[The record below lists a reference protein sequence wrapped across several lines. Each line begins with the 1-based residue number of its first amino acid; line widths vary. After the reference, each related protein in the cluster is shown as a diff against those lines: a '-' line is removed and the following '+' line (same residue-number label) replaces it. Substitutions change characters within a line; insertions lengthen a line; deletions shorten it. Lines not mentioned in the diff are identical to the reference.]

1 MAIRQTPIN
10 SGFGAKTQAS
20 EVMAGRDLSGKT
32 AIVTGGYSG
41 LGLETTKALADAGAR
56 VIVTARRPDVAREAL
71 LGLDEVEVQALDLA
85 ELASVRRFAEAF
97 SASRRRA
104 DIVINNAGVM
114 ACPETRV
121 GPGWEAQFATNHLG
135 HYALVNLLW
144 PSLADDARVVA
155 VSSAGHHY
163 SAIRWDDVQFERG
176 YDKWLAYAQSKT
188 ANALFAIQL
197 DALGRERGVRAF
209 ALHPGSIAT
218 PLQRHVPRAEMIA
231 LGWMDEAG
239 NPASPDTLKTPQQ
252 GGCHPAMGCDL
263 SAVGGD
269 GRALLRGL
277 RHRRRRAGRLAHP
290 GRRTRACDRSGAG
303 PPPLEAF
310 GDAHRDRRI
319 RVLVEH
325 TEDVAD
331 TALSVH
337 QTSTGIDRMT
347 SSSVGKGIAISGMFF
362 MLGLCFGSLSSRMA
376 TIKDGLQL
384 SDGVFGSALFAMSA
398 GVVLSLPVSGWMIAK
413 LGSRNVGVMAI
424 LTNAVLLS
432 LVPLAS
438 SVYQL
443 AALLFV
449 SGFSYSAVNVSNNTQ
464 ASLSE
469 ALSGKTELPFF
480 HGIWG
485 LAGFVG
491 AGFGALMIGQ
501 DFALSTHFGVISVI
515 AFLAALACW
524 RFLHDQPGAERVGR
538 AFTMPDR
545 RLFNYGLIVFFS
557 MACEGIMY
565 DWSVVYF
572 QDVVSAERQL
582 VGVGFMVFMGAM
594 TVGRLLLNRVADRFG
609 TRSTL

>member
-1 MAIRQTPIN
+1 
-10 SGFGAKTQAS
+10 
-20 EVMAGRDLSGKT
+20 
-32 AIVTGGYSG
+32 
-41 LGLETTKALADAGAR
+41 
-56 VIVTARRPDVAREAL
+56 
-71 LGLDEVEVQALDLA
+71 
-85 ELASVRRFAEAF
+85 
-97 SASRRRA
+97 
-104 DIVINNAGVM
+104 
-114 ACPETRV
+114 
-121 GPGWEAQFATNHLG
+121 
-135 HYALVNLLW
+135 
-144 PSLADDARVVA
+144 
-155 VSSAGHHY
+155 
-163 SAIRWDDVQFERG
+163 
-176 YDKWLAYAQSKT
+176 
-188 ANALFAIQL
+188 
-197 DALGRERGVRAF
+197 
-209 ALHPGSIAT
+209 
-218 PLQRHVPRAEMIA
+218 
-231 LGWMDEAG
+231 
-239 NPASPDTLKTPQQ
+239 
-252 GGCHPAMGCDL
+252 
-263 SAVGGD
+263 
-269 GRALLRGL
+269 
-277 RHRRRRAGRLAHP
+277 
-290 GRRTRACDRSGAG
+290 
-303 PPPLEAF
+303 
-310 GDAHRDRRI
+310 
-319 RVLVEH
+319 
-325 TEDVAD
+325 
-331 TALSVH
+331 
-337 QTSTGIDRMT
+337 
-347 SSSVGKGIAISGMFF
+347 MFF

-384 SDGVFGSALFAMSA
+384 SDGVFGSALFAMSV

-413 LGSRNVGVMAI
+413 LGSRNVGVTAI
-424 LTNAVLLS
+424 LANAVLLS

-469 ALSGKTELPFF
+469 ALIGKTELPFF

-609 TRSTL
+609 TRSTLQWSGGARLDRHGHDDRLSEPAGVDHWLLPCRSRHLYRHSAGGGGAAARSSSMAPSSAIAAVLTIGFLGTLIGPPLIGFLSEAFGLRYAFGACVVLAIGIILRAGKIPWQAPSVV

>member
-1 MAIRQTPIN
+1 
-10 SGFGAKTQAS
+10 
-20 EVMAGRDLSGKT
+20 
-32 AIVTGGYSG
+32 
-41 LGLETTKALADAGAR
+41 
-56 VIVTARRPDVAREAL
+56 
-71 LGLDEVEVQALDLA
+71 
-85 ELASVRRFAEAF
+85 
-97 SASRRRA
+97 
-104 DIVINNAGVM
+104 M

-197 DALGRERGVRAF
+197 DALGRERGVHAF

-252 GGCHPAMGCDL
+252 GGRHPAVGCDL
-263 SAVGGD
+263 SAAGGD

-277 RHRRRRAGRLAHP
+277 RHRRHRAGRLAHP

-413 LGSRNVGVMAI
+413 LGS
-424 LTNAVLLS
+424 
-432 LVPLAS
+432 
-438 SVYQL
+438 
-443 AALLFV
+443 
-449 SGFSYSAVNVSNNTQ
+449 
-464 ASLSE
+464 
-469 ALSGKTELPFF
+469 
-480 HGIWG
+480 
-485 LAGFVG
+485 
-491 AGFGALMIGQ
+491 
-501 DFALSTHFGVISVI
+501 
-515 AFLAALACW
+515 
-524 RFLHDQPGAERVGR
+524 
-538 AFTMPDR
+538 
-545 RLFNYGLIVFFS
+545 
-557 MACEGIMY
+557 
-565 DWSVVYF
+565 
-572 QDVVSAERQL
+572 
-582 VGVGFMVFMGAM
+582 
-594 TVGRLLLNRVADRFG
+594 
-609 TRSTL
+609 

>member
-1 MAIRQTPIN
+1 
-10 SGFGAKTQAS
+10 
-20 EVMAGRDLSGKT
+20 
-32 AIVTGGYSG
+32 
-41 LGLETTKALADAGAR
+41 
-56 VIVTARRPDVAREAL
+56 
-71 LGLDEVEVQALDLA
+71 
-85 ELASVRRFAEAF
+85 
-97 SASRRRA
+97 
-104 DIVINNAGVM
+104 
-114 ACPETRV
+114 
-121 GPGWEAQFATNHLG
+121 
-135 HYALVNLLW
+135 
-144 PSLADDARVVA
+144 
-155 VSSAGHHY
+155 
-163 SAIRWDDVQFERG
+163 
-176 YDKWLAYAQSKT
+176 
-188 ANALFAIQL
+188 
-197 DALGRERGVRAF
+197 
-209 ALHPGSIAT
+209 
-218 PLQRHVPRAEMIA
+218 
-231 LGWMDEAG
+231 
-239 NPASPDTLKTPQQ
+239 
-252 GGCHPAMGCDL
+252 
-263 SAVGGD
+263 
-269 GRALLRGL
+269 
-277 RHRRRRAGRLAHP
+277 
-290 GRRTRACDRSGAG
+290 
-303 PPPLEAF
+303 
-310 GDAHRDRRI
+310 
-319 RVLVEH
+319 
-325 TEDVAD
+325 
-331 TALSVH
+331 
-337 QTSTGIDRMT
+337 MT

-384 SDGVFGSALFAMSA
+384 SDGVFGS
-398 GVVLSLPVSGWMIAK
+398 
-413 LGSRNVGVMAI
+413 AI

-538 AFTMPDR
+538 AFAMPDR

-609 TRSTL
+609 TRSTLQWSGGLALIGMVTTIAYPSLPASIIGFCLVGLGICTVIPLVAGAAARSACVMPSARAWSWPSGSSFGRERYRGKLRRSFDHALDRSGNLPHGRFAERYALLACRLR

>member
-197 DALGRERGVRAF
+197 DALGRERGVHAF

-239 NPASPDTLKTPQQ
+239 NPASPTRSRPR
-252 GGCHPAMGCDL
+252 
-263 SAVGGD
+263 S
-269 GRALLRGL
+269 RGL
-277 RHRRRRAGRLAHP
+277 PPSCGLRPLRCWRGWAGSTARIATSQASRRTTRAPWPAYASMRSIRSRPAASGGFRRRSPGSTHSRPSRAH
-290 GRRTRACDRSGAG
+290 GRRRGYRAFCPSNK
-303 PPPLEAF
+303 
-310 GDAHRDRRI
+310 HRDRSNDLQQRRERYCHLRHVLHARI
-319 RVLVEH
+319 VFREPQLPDGHDKRRTPAFRRGVRQCAFRHVGRGGALV
-325 TEDVAD
+325 A
-331 TALSVH
+331 
-337 QTSTGIDRMT
+337 GIRLDDREARQQKRW
-347 SSSVGKGIAISGMFF
+347 SNGDSRERRSAVV
-362 MLGLCFGSLSSRMA
+362 GSL
-376 TIKDGLQL
+376 
-384 SDGVFGSALFAMSA
+384 
-398 GVVLSLPVSGWMIAK
+398 
-413 LGSRNVGVMAI
+413 
-424 LTNAVLLS
+424 
-432 LVPLAS
+432 
-438 SVYQL
+438 
-443 AALLFV
+443 
-449 SGFSYSAVNVSNNTQ
+449 GF
-464 ASLSE
+464 
-469 ALSGKTELPFF
+469 
-480 HGIWG
+480 
-485 LAGFVG
+485 
-491 AGFGALMIGQ
+491 
-501 DFALSTHFGVISVI
+501 
-515 AFLAALACW
+515 
-524 RFLHDQPGAERVGR
+524 
-538 AFTMPDR
+538 
-545 RLFNYGLIVFFS
+545 
-557 MACEGIMY
+557 
-565 DWSVVYF
+565 
-572 QDVVSAERQL
+572 
-582 VGVGFMVFMGAM
+582 
-594 TVGRLLLNRVADRFG
+594 
-609 TRSTL
+609 

>member
-135 HYALVNLLW
+135 HYALVSLLW

-197 DALGRERGVRAF
+197 DALGRERGVHAF

-252 GGCHPAMGCDL
+252 GAATQLWAATSPLLAGMGGLYCEDCDIAGIAPDDSRTLAGVREHAIDPEQARRLWRL
-263 SAVGGD
+263 SATLTGID
-269 GRALLRGL
+269 AFAPSRAHG
-277 RHRRRRAGRLAHP
+277 RRRGYRAFCP
-290 GRRTRACDRSGAG
+290 SNK
-303 PPPLEAF
+303 
-310 GDAHRDRRI
+310 HRDRSNDLQQRRERYCHLRHVLHARI
-319 RVLVEH
+319 VFREPQLPDGHDKRRTPAFRRGVRQCAFRHVGRGGALV
-325 TEDVAD
+325 A
-331 TALSVH
+331 
-337 QTSTGIDRMT
+337 GIRLDDREARQQKRW
-347 SSSVGKGIAISGMFF
+347 SNGDSRERRSAVV
-362 MLGLCFGSLSSRMA
+362 GSL
-376 TIKDGLQL
+376 
-384 SDGVFGSALFAMSA
+384 
-398 GVVLSLPVSGWMIAK
+398 
-413 LGSRNVGVMAI
+413 
-424 LTNAVLLS
+424 
-432 LVPLAS
+432 
-438 SVYQL
+438 
-443 AALLFV
+443 
-449 SGFSYSAVNVSNNTQ
+449 GF
-464 ASLSE
+464 
-469 ALSGKTELPFF
+469 
-480 HGIWG
+480 
-485 LAGFVG
+485 
-491 AGFGALMIGQ
+491 
-501 DFALSTHFGVISVI
+501 
-515 AFLAALACW
+515 
-524 RFLHDQPGAERVGR
+524 
-538 AFTMPDR
+538 
-545 RLFNYGLIVFFS
+545 
-557 MACEGIMY
+557 
-565 DWSVVYF
+565 
-572 QDVVSAERQL
+572 
-582 VGVGFMVFMGAM
+582 
-594 TVGRLLLNRVADRFG
+594 
-609 TRSTL
+609 